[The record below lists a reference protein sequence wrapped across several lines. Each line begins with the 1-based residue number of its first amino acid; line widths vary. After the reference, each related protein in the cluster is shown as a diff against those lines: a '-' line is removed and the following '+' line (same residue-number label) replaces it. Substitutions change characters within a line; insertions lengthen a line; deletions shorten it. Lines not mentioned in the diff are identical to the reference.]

1 MEDKILQQAVVTILT
16 QIYEVD
22 FKGFSYGFRPGRSPH
37 QALDALT
44 VGIQRKKVNWILDA
58 DVMGFFDP
66 SSYCPH
72 THEVVANSMG

>member
-1 MEDKILQQAVVTILT
+1 VTILN

-44 VGIQRKKVNWILDA
+44 LGIQRKRVVWRKKVASGDVIVVRYA
-58 DVMGFFDP
+58 DDLVVGFQ
-66 SSYCPH
+66 H
-72 THEVVANSMG
+72 

>member
-1 MEDKILQQAVVTILT
+1 MTILN

-44 VGIQRKKVNWILDA
+44 LGIQRKRVVWRKKVASGDVIVVRYA
-58 DVMGFFDP
+58 DDLVVGFQ
-66 SSYCPH
+66 H
-72 THEVVANSMG
+72 

>member
-1 MEDKILQQAVVTILT
+1 VVTILN

-44 VGIQRKKVNWILDA
+44 VGIQRKKVNWINRTAKGGLSSVGFGTVGTSCTRTRSVG
-58 DVMGFFDP
+58 VMP
-66 SSYCPH
+66 SPRR
-72 THEVVANSMG
+72 